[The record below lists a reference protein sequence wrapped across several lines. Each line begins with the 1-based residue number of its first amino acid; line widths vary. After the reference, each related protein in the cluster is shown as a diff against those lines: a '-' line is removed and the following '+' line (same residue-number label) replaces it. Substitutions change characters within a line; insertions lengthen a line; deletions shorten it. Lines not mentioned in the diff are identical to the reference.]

1 MKKTFIT
8 TLLISSAL
16 LNAKIELLDR
26 IAIIVDDG
34 VVMESQI
41 NKAMAALEEGYREQ
55 NIQLP
60 PKDVLLDQIKERL
73 IIEEL
78 QLQLAD
84 RAGVKISDAELN
96 STFSRL
102 ASNNQMSLEEFV
114 SFIETNGDSYEEVR
128 ETMRKEMRIQRIQR
142 GRVNSNIVKEFEINL
157 LSLASILI
165 KSDGKISASELQFVR
180 NYFISIYGP
189 QKANNLF
196 TRFNKEVDK
205 SNISAEKICV
215 FYRSR
220 TSYETRLQIIN
231 LLFNVAK
238 SDGNI
243 SNFELE
249 KQFDNYQIPTKLKH
263 KYLVIISFMK
273 KL

>member
-1 MKKTFIT
+1 MYRWFLGLFGFFIF
-8 TLLISSAL
+8 
-16 LNAKIELLDR
+16 R
-26 IAIIVDDG
+26 IPGFFVGFFIGSIID
-34 VVMESQI
+34 
-41 NKAMAALEEGYREQ
+41 
-55 NIQLP
+55 
-60 PKDVLLDQIKERL
+60 
-73 IIEEL
+73 
-78 QLQLAD
+78 
-84 RAGVKISDAELN
+84 
-96 STFSRL
+96 
-102 ASNNQMSLEEFV
+102 
-114 SFIETNGDSYEEVR
+114 NGGIR
-128 ETMRKEMRIQRIQR
+128 
-142 GRVNSNIVKEFEINL
+142 RVNSNIVKEFEINL

-249 KQFDNYQIPTKLKH
+249 KLYEFSTLMKISSMDFESLKAMFI
-263 KYLVIISFMK
+263 KSSNSDYKILEVDKNCSDSELK
-273 KL
+273 KAYRDLAKKHHPDKVQHLGEAYIKSAKEKFSRIQAAYENIKKERGIA